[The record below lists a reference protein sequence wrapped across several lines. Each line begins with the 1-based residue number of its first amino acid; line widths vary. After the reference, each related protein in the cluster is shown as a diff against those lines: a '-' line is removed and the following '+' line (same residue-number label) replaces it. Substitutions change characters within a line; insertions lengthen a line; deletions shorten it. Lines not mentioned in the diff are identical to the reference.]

1 MRLGNFVTGTTFLVL
16 FFSHRAAALGR
27 TRIGLP
33 FYDTLGAGH
42 DRANF
47 ASPHVAHRQI
57 DEPRGPER
65 GQMNLQGAMMTEQK
79 PNPGLFKR
87 NPPIAGEAEAI
98 EAAKNGDPDAF
109 SKLYTLHKRRVYT
122 LCLRMLG
129 NVSEAEDMTQE
140 AFLHLFRK
148 LGSFRGESAFS
159 TWLHRLTVNLVLM
172 HLRKKGLNLVSL
184 EETISPSEEDAPKRD
199 FGSRDPMLSGSVD
212 RVALERAVASLPPG
226 YRMVFVL
233 HDVEGFEHNEIATML
248 ECSTGNS
255 KSQLHK
261 ARLKLRELLR
271 EQISSTAMLPAVLKE
286 ASA

>member
-1 MRLGNFVTGTTFLVL
+1 MNFEGQLMT
-16 FFSHRAAALGR
+16 RATPAK
-27 TRIGLP
+27 
-33 FYDTLGAGH
+33 
-42 DRANF
+42 
-47 ASPHVAHRQI
+47 Q
-57 DEPRGPER
+57 
-65 GQMNLQGAMMTEQK
+65 
-79 PNPGLFKR
+79 NPGLFKR

-98 EAAKNGDPDAF
+98 EAAKNGDAEAF

-148 LGSFRGESAFS
+148 LASFRGESAS

-184 EETISPSEEDAPKRD
+184 EETINPSDEDSPRRD
-199 FGSRDPMLSGSVD
+199 FGSRDPVLAGSVD
-212 RVALERAVASLPPG
+212 RVSLEHAVALLPPG

-248 ECSTGNS
+248 DCSTGNS

-261 ARLKLRELLR
+261 ARLRLRELLR
-271 EQISSTAMLPAVLKE
+271 QSEPPQPDQSAEAVQ
-286 ASA
+286 

>member
-1 MRLGNFVTGTTFLVL
+1 
-16 FFSHRAAALGR
+16 
-27 TRIGLP
+27 
-33 FYDTLGAGH
+33 
-42 DRANF
+42 
-47 ASPHVAHRQI
+47 
-57 DEPRGPER
+57 
-65 GQMNLQGAMMTEQK
+65 MNLEGQLMTQAPPVK

-98 EAAKNGDPDAF
+98 EAAKNGDAEAF

-159 TWLHRLTVNLVLM
+159 TWLHRLTVNL
-172 HLRKKGLNLVSL
+172 GLNLVSL
-184 EETISPSEEDAPKRD
+184 EETINPSEEDAPKRD
-199 FGSRDPMLSGSVD
+199 FGSRDPMLAGSVD

-248 ECSTGNS
+248 DCSTGNS

-261 ARLKLRELLR
+261 ARLRLRELLR
-271 EQISSTAMLPAVLKE
+271 QPLQEDPLDGALE
-286 ASA
+286 AAK

>member
-1 MRLGNFVTGTTFLVL
+1 MSSQGLTMTQAPP
-16 FFSHRAAALGR
+16 SRA
-27 TRIGLP
+27 
-33 FYDTLGAGH
+33 
-42 DRANF
+42 
-47 ASPHVAHRQI
+47 
-57 DEPRGPER
+57 
-65 GQMNLQGAMMTEQK
+65 
-79 PNPGLFKR
+79 NPGLFKR

-98 EAAKNGDPDAF
+98 EAAQKGDAEAF
-109 SKLYTLHKRRVYT
+109 AKLYNLHKRRVYT

-129 NVSEAEDMTQE
+129 NVSEAEDMTQN

-184 EETISPSEEDAPKRD
+184 EETDNPSGQETTTRD
-199 FGSRDPMLSGSVD
+199 FGSRDPVLAESVD
-212 RVALERAVASLPPG
+212 RIALERAVATLPPG

-248 ECSTGNS
+248 DCSTGNT

-261 ARLKLRELLR
+261 ARLRLRELLR
-271 EQISSTAMLPAVLKE
+271 SPAVPPQPPVYPE
-286 ASA
+286 SAK

>member
-1 MRLGNFVTGTTFLVL
+1 MSSMILEAQTGMQT
-16 FFSHRAAALGR
+16 
-27 TRIGLP
+27 
-33 FYDTLGAGH
+33 
-42 DRANF
+42 
-47 ASPHVAHRQI
+47 
-57 DEPRGPER
+57 
-65 GQMNLQGAMMTEQK
+65 K

-98 EAAKNGDPDAF
+98 ERAKEGDPDAF
-109 SKLYTLHKRRVYT
+109 SKLYALHKRRVYT

-184 EETISPSEEDAPKRD
+184 EETINPSEDDAPKRD
-199 FGSRDPMLSGSVD
+199 FGSRDQQLAGSVD
-212 RVALERAVASLPPG
+212 RVTLERAVSSLPPG

-233 HDVEGFEHNEIATML
+233 HDVEGFEHNEIASML

-271 EQISSTAMLPAVLKE
+271 NPEQFAVPASGKE
-286 ASA
+286 GV

>member
-1 MRLGNFVTGTTFLVL
+1 MNSEGQLMTQEA
-16 FFSHRAAALGR
+16 S
-27 TRIGLP
+27 
-33 FYDTLGAGH
+33 
-42 DRANF
+42 AN
-47 ASPHVAHRQI
+47 
-57 DEPRGPER
+57 
-65 GQMNLQGAMMTEQK
+65 

-98 EAAKNGDPDAF
+98 EAAKNGDAEAF
-109 SKLYTLHKRRVYT
+109 SKLYSLHKRRQRIYAV
-122 LCLRMLG
+122 CLRMLG

-148 LGSFRGESAFS
+148 IGSFRGESAFS

-172 HLRKKGLNLVSL
+172 QLRKKGLTLVSL
-184 EETISPSEEDAPKRD
+184 EETINPSEEDAPKRD
-199 FGSRDPMLSGSVD
+199 FGSRDPVLAGSVD

-248 ECSTGNS
+248 DCSTGNS

-261 ARLKLRELLR
+261 ARLRLRELLR
-271 EQISSTAMLPAVLKE
+271 HPSESPLPDVSTE
-286 ASA
+286 AAK

>member
-1 MRLGNFVTGTTFLVL
+1 MG
-16 FFSHRAAALGR
+16 
-27 TRIGLP
+27 
-33 FYDTLGAGH
+33 
-42 DRANF
+42 
-47 ASPHVAHRQI
+47 
-57 DEPRGPER
+57 
-65 GQMNLQGAMMTEQK
+65 LQGLQMQTK
-79 PNPGLFKR
+79 PNAGLFKR

-98 EAAKNGDPDAF
+98 ERAKNGDPDAF
-109 SKLYTLHKRRVYT
+109 SKLYSLHKRRVYT

-159 TWLHRLTVNLVLM
+159 TWLHRLTL
-172 HLRKKGLNLVSL
+172 K
-184 EETISPSEEDAPKRD
+184 
-199 FGSRDPMLSGSVD
+199 
-212 RVALERAVASLPPG
+212 RAVASLPPG

-271 EQISSTAMLPAVLKE
+271 HPDQLPEVESSREVVQ
-286 ASA
+286 

>member
-1 MRLGNFVTGTTFLVL
+1 MFFENNPDATGYPDY
-16 FFSHRAAALGR
+16 
-27 TRIGLP
+27 TRSQKGQNVSMQETSNIELKP
-33 FYDTLGAGH
+33 VETGAPPIQ
-42 DRANF
+42 D
-47 ASPHVAHRQI
+47 ASAVPTS
-57 DEPRGPER
+57 G
-65 GQMNLQGAMMTEQK
+65 K
-79 PNPGLFKR
+79 PNSGLFKR

-98 EAAKNGDPDAF
+98 ERAKAGDPDAF
-109 SKLYTLHKRRVYT
+109 SKLYALHKRRVYT

-172 HLRKKGLNLVSL
+172 QLRKKGLNLVSL
-184 EETISPSEEDAPKRD
+184 EETINPSEEDAPKRD
-199 FGSRDPMLSGSVD
+199 FGSRDPQLAGSVD

-233 HDVEGFEHNEIATML
+233 HDVEGFEHNEIAEML
-248 ECSTGNS
+248 DCSTGNS

-271 EQISSTAMLPAVLKE
+271 QTEPSQPGAPKE
-286 ASA
+286 ALQ